1 MAWIAVVGAAVS
13 AAPAIYKGIK
23 GISQTNKAN
32 GMNPV
37 NPGYQVNQGVINN
50 AKTLSDEYGNYSL
63 PGYSQDVNN
72 INKTFQGAFDQGK
85 QGATSGADVLDLA
98 TRMAYGKNEA
108 FNQLGQ
114 ENAQGK
120 QSMLGAYLSANAAA
134 GQEYTNKNAYDRDQ
148 YNAQLKQKAAL
159 TQAGAE
165 NTYGAIDQLAGAAGK
180 YAFSQA
186 GDGSDTSD
194 GTKTGIGNAATRA
207 AYNKYYYPNGTPKF
221 DANGN
226 PIGPVMS
233 QVTPGSNIN
242 GAG

>member
-1 MAWIAVVGAAVS
+1 M
-13 AAPAIYKGIK
+13 KL
-23 GISQTNKAN
+23 
-32 GMNPV
+32 V

-50 AKTLSDEYGNYSL
+50 AKTLSDEYGNYQL
-63 PGYSQDVNN
+63 PGMGQRVNT
-72 INKTFQGAFDQGK
+72 INNTFQGAFDQGK

-120 QSMLGAYLSANAAA
+120 QSMLGAYLNANAAA

-148 YNAQLKQKAAL
+148 YNSQLKQKAAL

-165 NTYGAIDQLAGAAGK
+165 NTYGAVDQLAGAASK
-180 YAFSQA
+180 FVFSQA
-186 GDGSDTSD
+186 PDSNDTTD
-194 GTKTGIGNAATRA
+194 GTKSGIGNAGSRA
-207 AYNKYYYPNGTPKF
+207 AYNKYFYPNGTPKF

-226 PIGPVMS
+226 SVGPVMY
-233 QVTPGSNIN
+233 QGTPGSNIN